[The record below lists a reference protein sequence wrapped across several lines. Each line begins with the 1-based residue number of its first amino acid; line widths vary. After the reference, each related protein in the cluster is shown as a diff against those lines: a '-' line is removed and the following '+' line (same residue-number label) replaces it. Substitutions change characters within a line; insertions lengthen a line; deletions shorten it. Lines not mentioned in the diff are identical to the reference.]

1 MIISPDR
8 RGPESIGEIASPD
21 SEFDMLRHAEL
32 FRHLPC
38 AAFIT
43 DASGTITLYNAEAA
57 ALWGYEPEPGK
68 DKWKPVSGT
77 ELVIERPDG
86 SRRIVLPNYKPLF
99 DSAGIQTGTII
110 IFSDITAIRTYGD
123 PEQDPAITLED
134 KIRAGIGEIE
144 LKHEELKRSEERYH
158 KMISE
163 VEDYAILFLDKE
175 GIVQNW
181 NIGAEKIKGY
191 TEREI
196 IGQNFRVF
204 YTKDDRETG
213 LPEKLINEA
222 RRAGKATHEGWRQ
235 RKDGTLFWGSIVITA
250 LHDDNGAIIGFSKVT
265 RDLTARRVAEEKL
278 RRNSAELTFQ
288 NRELQQ
294 FAYAAAHDMKEPL
307 RKLRFYNTAAL
318 ESLRGRLSE
327 KEEQYLVRSADAA
340 RRMQTLIDDLL
351 TYSKASVEGGAIG
364 PVDLNEVVSEA
375 KQNCRDLIEESG
387 ATIEVNALPVLQG
400 IAFQL
405 RQLFENILGNAL
417 KYRHP
422 GRPPQ
427 VHITCEE
434 NVPFVR
440 GEGTADGDASKY
452 YRIEIRDNGIG
463 FEGEKAGKIFD
474 IFQRLHSREDYPGTG
489 IGLAICKRVIQNHN
503 GFIEACGEPGMGAVF
518 TLYLPFSNGPDL

>member
-1 MIISPDR
+1 MMFSPDP
-8 RGPESIGEIASPD
+8 GSTGSISEITSPD
-21 SEFDMLRHAEL
+21 SVFDVLRHAEWL
-32 FRHLPC
+32 RHLPC

-43 DASGTITLYNAEAA
+43 DASGHITFYNEEAA
-57 ALWGYEPEPGK
+57 ALWGYEPKTGK
-68 DKWKPVSGT
+68 DKWGPVSGT

-86 SRRIVLPNYKPLF
+86 SKRIVMPDCKPLF
-99 DSAGIQTGTII
+99 NSAGTQTG
-110 IFSDITAIRTYGD
+110 AINIL
-123 PEQDPAITLED
+123 PE
-134 KIRAGIGEIE
+134 IRAGIGEMQI
-144 LKHEELKRSEERYH
+144 KHEELKRSEERYH

-163 VEDYAILFLDKE
+163 VEDYAILLLNTD
-175 GIVQNW
+175 GIIQNW

-191 TEREI
+191 KEHEI
-196 IGQNFRVF
+196 VGQHFRVF
-204 YTKDDRETG
+204 YTKDDREAG
-213 LPEKLINEA
+213 LPERLINEA
-222 RRAGKATHEGWRQ
+222 RRDGKAIHEGWRQ

-278 RRNSAELTFQ
+278 RRNSADLEFQ

-375 KQNCRDLIEESG
+375 KQNCQELIEDSG
-387 ATIEVNALPVLQG
+387 ATIEVDGLPVMQG

-405 RQLFENILGNAL
+405 RQLFENLLGNAL

-422 GRPPQ
+422 DRLPRI
-427 VHITCEE
+427 HITCEE
-434 NVPFVR
+434 RVAFLR
-440 GEGTADGDASKY
+440 EGRTADGSLPEY
-452 YRIEIRDNGIG
+452 NRIEIRDNGIG

-503 GFIEACGEPGMGAVF
+503 GFIEACGEPGRGAVF
-518 TLYLPFSNGPDL
+518 TLYLPSGKE